1 MMDPPSFGAGEPRR
15 GRTKGGLM
23 TFPGL
28 GSGSRRWVALQ
39 SLESRRRIAMWAIA
53 FPVLLAAVSIA
64 WPPVVSASSIDS
76 GGDLPSELTVPIRAQ
91 LSHAALRAGGEA
103 TLGLVYE
110 IPPNA
115 HVQINEFLT
124 VLPKEGEPLAIGEAR
139 RSATVQFE
147 GEPVHTGRMVSWH
160 RVRVGKDLATG
171 RHTLKF
177 VAGYQGC
184 YEKPVFA
191 CFPPVDVEL
200 EVPVEIVPAGAAEQK
215 TNDAFFAKAPRD
227 LPPAGEVGA
236 ATASAETTG
245 GTGDA
250 ASGDGSAGDGTA
262 GGVGGSA
269 GGAGDLT
276 NAAPGDGSGSG
287 SAGGGGGAMV
297 LPEQTGLAGKLQQ
310 ALAKRSLL
318 AFLIIFLGGIA
329 TSFTPCVYPMIPIT
343 ISYIGGRARSRVQG
357 FFLSLVFVLG
367 IAVMY
372 SVLGVIA
379 AVTGSLFGGIMQSTP
394 VLIGVALV
402 FFAMGASMLGAFDLA
417 LPSGLQSKLQGG
429 PRTGVIGAFFM
440 GMITGIV
447 ASPCVGPVLVVLLA
461 GVAAIGSIP
470 LGIAFLFTFA
480 LGLGLL
486 FLVIGTFAGA
496 LASLPQAGGWM
507 DTVKHVFGVMLLAMG
522 IYFLRG
528 VIGPNL
534 TLFASG
540 VFLVFV
546 GVFVGAF
553 HGLGDEPGHGRL
565 ARKALGI
572 VMLLVGGFLLVAGVG
587 RVMGIGL
594 TAPPAV
600 TGGPAAAG
608 HGNWLSDDVAGLAQ
622 AKAAGKPAV
631 LDFWAD
637 WCGACKELDHKTW
650 SDPEVRRELDRF
662 VAVKLDLTAKNE
674 TNQAKLTT
682 YGVPGLP
689 TVIFFD
695 ASGREVTRFFGFK
708 PPQEVLELMR
718 SVP

>member
-1 MMDPPSFGAGEPRR
+1 
-15 GRTKGGLM
+15 
-23 TFPGL
+23 
-28 GSGSRRWVALQ
+28 
-39 SLESRRRIAMWAIA
+39 
-53 FPVLLAAVSIA
+53 
-64 WPPVVSASSIDS
+64 
-76 GGDLPSELTVPIRAQ
+76 
-91 LSHAALRAGGEA
+91 
-103 TLGLVYE
+103 
-110 IPPNA
+110 
-115 HVQINEFLT
+115 
-124 VLPKEGEPLAIGEAR
+124 
-139 RSATVQFE
+139 
-147 GEPVHTGRMVSWH
+147 
-160 RVRVGKDLATG
+160 
-171 RHTLKF
+171 
-177 VAGYQGC
+177 
-184 YEKPVFA
+184 
-191 CFPPVDVEL
+191 
-200 EVPVEIVPAGAAEQK
+200 
-215 TNDAFFAKAPRD
+215 
-227 LPPAGEVGA
+227 
-236 ATASAETTG
+236 
-245 GTGDA
+245 
-250 ASGDGSAGDGTA
+250 
-262 GGVGGSA
+262 
-269 GGAGDLT
+269 
-276 NAAPGDGSGSG
+276 
-287 SAGGGGGAMV
+287 
-297 LPEQTGLAGKLQQ
+297 
-310 ALAKRSLL
+310 
-318 AFLIIFLGGIA
+318 
-329 TSFTPCVYPMIPIT
+329 MIPIT

-379 AVTGSLFGGIMQSTP
+379 AVTGSLFGGIMQSMP

-553 HGLGDEPGHGRL
+553 HGLGDEPGHGRM

-572 VMLLVGGFLLVAGVG
+572 VMLLVGGFLLARRRGQG
-587 RVMGIGL
+587 HGDRPDGGARGHRWSRGGGAREL
-594 TAPPAV
+594 AERRR
-600 TGGPAAAG
+600 GGPRPGESGGEARRARLLGRLVRSVQGAG
-608 HGNWLSDDVAGLAQ
+608 PQDLVRPGGPSRAGAVCGRETRSHRQERGESGKADDLRGARASHG
-622 AKAAGKPAV
+622 
-631 LDFWAD
+631 
-637 WCGACKELDHKTW
+637 
-650 SDPEVRRELDRF
+650 
-662 VAVKLDLTAKNE
+662 DL
-674 TNQAKLTT
+674 LR
-682 YGVPGLP
+682 
-689 TVIFFD
+689 

-718 SVP
+718 SVR